1 MKRSAVL
8 LLLALLLSLELV
20 AMEAETVKMAVWRR
34 GESIGGEE
42 FIAANESIVDYL
54 ATLNR
59 PTGTWEVIKYSCQAK
74 YRTILPT
81 VRTTGSSN
89 YDYVTVRMVY
99 ALSDC
104 VEVEKR

>member
-1 MKRSAVL
+1 MKRLVML
-8 LLLALLLSLELV
+8 VLLALLVSLELA

-59 PTGTWEVIKYSCQAK
+59 PTGTWDVIKYSCQAK
-74 YRTILPT
+74 YRTIRPT
-81 VRTTGSSN
+81 VWGTGNTN

-99 ALSDC
+99 ALSD
-104 VEVEKR
+104 